1 MSHRGLSDVKSEYL
15 EIGQY
20 NFTWPGENGTLQHDF
35 GSVNYTMPSG
45 PWYWPWCPLWRVPQH
60 PLFQLSNMLF
70 VAAYCAPSTKK
81 GQLWM
86 HTILI
91 FSFMLYSVWAWHVIC
106 SPDAFSWNFGFVFL
120 NLAQVVYLVYEMRPV
135 KFDPELEEVYH
146 TLFEPFKVSRL
157 QFKRMVSPDFAHVM
171 SLHAGEA
178 YAMQNLT
185 KTDRLGLLLS
195 GKVNVMSGH
204 QFLHPILPCEFLDSP
219 EFESSRATIDEKF
232 KVSIVAASSCRYVY
246 WQRSSL
252 EYLFVKE
259 PYLACVVTTLIAR
272 DITTKL
278 YAMNSKIVTERGAH
292 LDIRLPSISHAL
304 ARSPRR
310 LRSANKPP
318 PPTTVQ
324 PVPPEKRPSYWTKES
339 DNTGLN
345 IAKRNGVASCYPDG
359 DEELIPLASNEA
371 PTGSSDELSIADSC
385 PDTSSKYH
393 SCEAVE
399 TDDELRH

>member
-1 MSHRGLSDVKSEYL
+1 MSHTSLSERKPGYL
-15 EIGQY
+15 EIGEF
-20 NFTWPGENGTLQHDF
+20 NFSWPGENGTLQDF
-35 GSVNYTMPSG
+35 GSLNYTMPSG
-45 PWYWPWCPLWRVPQH
+45 PWYWPWCPLWRIPQH

-70 VAAYCAPSTKK
+70 VASYCAPSTKK

-91 FSFMLYSVWAWHVIC
+91 FAFMLYSIWAWHVIC

-278 YAMNSKIVTERGAH
+278 YAMNNKIVTERGSH

-304 ARSPRR
+304 ARSPRK

-324 PVPPEKRPSYWTKES
+324 PVPPEKRPNCWTRES
-339 DNTGLN
+339 DTLTGTVR
-345 IAKRNGVASCYPDG
+345 RNCVTGPVYTGG
-359 DEELIPLASNEA
+359 DEELMPLAAHEA
-371 PTGSSDELSIADSC
+371 PAASSDDLSVADSC

>member
-1 MSHRGLSDVKSEYL
+1 MPHGVFAKKSDFL
-15 EIGQY
+15 EIGEY
-20 NFTWPGENGTLQHDF
+20 NFSWPGENGTFQDF
-35 GSVNYTMPSG
+35 GAVNYTMPSG
-45 PWYWPWCPLWRVPQH
+45 PWYWPWCPLWRTTQH

-70 VAAYCAPSTKK
+70 VASYCAPSTKK

-91 FSFMLYSVWAWHVIC
+91 FAFMLYSIWAWHVIC

-278 YAMNSKIVTERGAH
+278 YAMNNKIVTERGSH

-304 ARSPRR
+304 ARSPRK
-310 LRSANKPP
+310 LRGASKLP

-324 PVPPEKRPSYWTKES
+324 PVPPEKRPNCWTRDSEP
-339 DNTGLN
+339 LP
-345 IAKRNGVASCYPDG
+345 IAVKRNCDSTYNGG
-359 DEELIPLASNEA
+359 DEELMPLAAHEA
-371 PTGSSDELSIADSC
+371 PAASSDDLSVADSC

>member
-1 MSHRGLSDVKSEYL
+1 MPQSRLSNIHSGYL
-15 EIGQY
+15 EISEH
-20 NFTWPGENGTLQHDF
+20 NFSWPGENGTFQDL

-45 PWYWPWCPLWRVPQH
+45 PWYWPWCPLWRTPQH
-60 PLFQLSNMLF
+60 PIFQLSNILF
-70 VAAYCAPSTKK
+70 VASYCAPSTKK

-91 FSFMLYSVWAWHVIC
+91 FGFMLYSVWSWHVIC
-106 SPDAFSWNFGFVFL
+106 APDAFSWNFAFVFL
-120 NLAQVVYLVYEMRPV
+120 NLAQVVYLVYQMRPV

-146 TLFEPFKVSRL
+146 ILFEPFKVSRL

-195 GKVNVMSGH
+195 GKVFQNVSRARSNLTASLMRPAGRLLPTYVIDDLLAYMYLKEMVNVMSGH
-204 QFLHPILPCEFLDSP
+204 QFLHPIIPCEFLDSP

-259 PYLACVVTTLIAR
+259 PYLATVVTTLIAR

-278 YAMNSKIVTERGAH
+278 YAMNNKVSSSFTS
-292 LDIRLPSISHAL
+292 D
-304 ARSPRR
+304 RR
-310 LRSANKPP
+310 ICM
-318 PPTTVQ
+318 
-324 PVPPEKRPSYWTKES
+324 E
-339 DNTGLN
+339 
-345 IAKRNGVASCYPDG
+345 
-359 DEELIPLASNEA
+359 
-371 PTGSSDELSIADSC
+371 
-385 PDTSSKYH
+385 
-393 SCEAVE
+393 
-399 TDDELRH
+399 

>member
-1 MSHRGLSDVKSEYL
+1 MPQGLSDVKSEYL
-15 EIGQY
+15 EIGEY
-20 NFTWPGENGTLQHDF
+20 NFSWPGENGTLQDF

-45 PWYWPWCPLWRVPQH
+45 PWYWPWCPLWKIPQH
-60 PLFQLSNMLF
+60 PLFQLSNVLF
-70 VAAYCAPSTKK
+70 VAAFCAPSTKK

-91 FSFMLYSVWAWHVIC
+91 FGFMLYSVWAWHVIC

-146 TLFEPFKVSRL
+146 TLFDPF
-157 QFKRMVSPDFAHVM
+157 
-171 SLHAGEA
+171 
-178 YAMQNLT
+178 
-185 KTDRLGLLLS
+185 
-195 GKVNVMSGH
+195 KVNVMSGH

-278 YAMNSKIVTERGAH
+278 YAMNNKIVTERGSH

-310 LRSANKPP
+310 LRSASKPP

-324 PVPPEKRPSYWTKES
+324 PVPPEKRSNYWSREAE
-339 DNTGLN
+339 TGVS
-345 IAKRNGVASCYPDG
+345 IAKRNGVAACYPDE
-359 DEELIPLASNEA
+359 DEELIPLAAHEA
-371 PTGSSDELSIADSC
+371 PAASSDDLSVADSC

>member
-1 MSHRGLSDVKSEYL
+1 MSNRGLSETKTEYL
-15 EIGQY
+15 EIGEY
-20 NFTWPGENGTLQHDF
+20 NFTWPGDNGSLHDF
-35 GSVNYTMPSG
+35 GAINYTMPSG
-45 PWYWPWCPLWRVPQH
+45 PWFWPWCPLWRFTQH
-60 PLFQLSNMLF
+60 PLFQVSNILF
-70 VAAYCAPSTKK
+70 VASYCAPSTKK

-86 HTILI
+86 HSILI
-91 FSFMLYSVWAWHVIC
+91 FGFMLYSVWAWHVIC

-232 KVSIVAASSCRYVY
+232 KVSIVAASSCRYLY

-259 PYLACVVTTLIAR
+259 AYLASVVTTLIAR

-278 YAMNSKIVTERGAH
+278 YAMNNKIVTERGSH

-304 ARSPRR
+304 ARTSKK
-310 LRSANKPP
+310 LRSANKAP

-324 PVPPEKRPSYWTKES
+324 PVPPEKRSKYWSRDAESIPS
-339 DNTGLN
+339 LM
-345 IAKRNGVASCYPDG
+345 KRNGVAASFPEG
-359 DEELIPLASNEA
+359 DEELIPLATNEA
-371 PTGSSDELSIADSC
+371 PTASSDDLSVADSC

>member
-1 MSHRGLSDVKSEYL
+1 MSQNGLAVKADFL
-15 EIGQY
+15 EISEY
-20 NFTWPGENGTLQHDF
+20 NFTWPGENGTFHDF

-45 PWYWPWCPLWRVPQH
+45 PWYWPWCPLWRNPQH

-70 VAAYCAPSTKK
+70 VASYCAPSTKK

-91 FSFMLYSVWAWHVIC
+91 FGFMLYSIWAWHMIC
-106 SPDAFSWNFGFVFL
+106 SPDAFSWNFGFMFL

-259 PYLACVVTTLIAR
+259 AYLASVVSTLIAR

-278 YAMNSKIVTERGAH
+278 YAMNNKIVTERGSH

-310 LRSANKPP
+310 LRSTQAKPP

-324 PVPPEKRPSYWTKES
+324 PVPPLKRPNCWARETDY
-339 DNTGLN
+339 LM
-345 IAKRNGVASCYPDG
+345 AAVKRNGIPSPSYEAH
-359 DEELIPLASNEA
+359 DEELMPLAAHEA
-371 PTGSSDELSIADSC
+371 PAASSDDLSVADSC
-385 PDTSSKYH
+385 QDTSSKYH

-399 TDDELRH
+399 TDDELKH

>member
-1 MSHRGLSDVKSEYL
+1 MSQGSSAIKSDFLEISEYN
-15 EIGQY
+15 Y
-20 NFTWPGENGTLQHDF
+20 TWPGENGTLQDF
-35 GSVNYTMPSG
+35 GTINYTMPSG
-45 PWYWPWCPLWRVPQH
+45 PWYWPWCPLWRNPQH
-60 PLFQLSNMLF
+60 PLFQLSNIFF
-70 VAAYCAPSTKK
+70 VASYCAPSTKK

-91 FSFMLYSVWAWHVIC
+91 FGFMLYSIWAWHMIC
-106 SPDAFSWNFGFVFL
+106 SPDAFSWNFGFMFL

-146 TLFEPFKVSRL
+146 TLFEPF
-157 QFKRMVSPDFAHVM
+157 
-171 SLHAGEA
+171 
-178 YAMQNLT
+178 
-185 KTDRLGLLLS
+185 
-195 GKVNVMSGH
+195 KVNVMSGH

-259 PYLACVVTTLIAR
+259 AYLASVVSTLIAR

-278 YAMNSKIVTERGAH
+278 YAMNNKIVTERGSH

-310 LRSANKPP
+310 LRSTQAKPPP

-324 PVPPEKRPSYWTKES
+324 PVPPLKRPNYWARET
-339 DNTGLN
+339 DHLMATV
-345 IAKRNGVASCYPDG
+345 KRNGIPSPSYEGG
-359 DEELIPLASNEA
+359 DEELMPLAAHEA
-371 PTGSSDELSIADSC
+371 PAASSDDLSVADSC
-385 PDTSSKYH
+385 QDTSSKYH

>member
-1 MSHRGLSDVKSEYL
+1 
-15 EIGQY
+15 
-20 NFTWPGENGTLQHDF
+20 
-35 GSVNYTMPSG
+35 
-45 PWYWPWCPLWRVPQH
+45 
-60 PLFQLSNMLF
+60 
-70 VAAYCAPSTKK
+70 
-81 GQLWM
+81 
-86 HTILI
+86 
-91 FSFMLYSVWAWHVIC
+91 MLYSVWAWHVIC

-278 YAMNSKIVTERGAH
+278 YAMNNKIVTERGSH
-292 LDIRLPSISHAL
+292 LDIRLPSIAHAL

-324 PVPPEKRPSYWTKES
+324 PVPPEKRSTYWSRDAETGPS
-339 DNTGLN
+339 
-345 IAKRNGVASCYPDG
+345 IAKRNGVAESYPDE
-359 DEELIPLASNEA
+359 DEELIPLASHEA
-371 PTGSSDELSIADSC
+371 PTASSDELSVADSC

-399 TDDELRH
+399 TDDDLKH

>member
-1 MSHRGLSDVKSEYL
+1 MSQGSLSSVKKKYM
-15 EIGQY
+15 EIGEY
-20 NFTWPGENGTLQHDF
+20 NFSWPGENGTFHDF
-35 GSVNYTMPSG
+35 GSLNYTMPSG
-45 PWYWPWCPLWRVPQH
+45 PWYWPWCPTWRIFQH
-60 PLFQLSNMLF
+60 PLFQLSNTLF

-91 FSFMLYSVWAWHVIC
+91 FGFMLYSVWAWHVIC
-106 SPDAFSWNFGFVFL
+106 SPDAFSWNFSFVFL

-146 TLFEPFKVSRL
+146 TLFEPFKVTRL

-259 PYLACVVTTLIAR
+259 PYLASVVTTLIAR

-278 YAMNSKIVTERGAH
+278 YAMNNKIVTERGSH

-310 LRSANKPP
+310 LRAKPP

-324 PVPPEKRPSYWTKES
+324 PVPPEKRPNYWSRDSETVAHMA
-339 DNTGLN
+339 N
-345 IAKRNGVASCYPDG
+345 RNGITTSYPE
-359 DEELIPLASNEA
+359 DEELIPLAAHEA
-371 PTGSSDELSIADSC
+371 PAASSDDLSIADSC

-393 SCEAVE
+393 SCEGVE
-399 TDDELRH
+399 TDEDLRH

>member
-1 MSHRGLSDVKSEYL
+1 MTNDGVFGKKSEFL
-15 EIGQY
+15 EIGEY
-20 NFTWPGENGTLQHDF
+20 NFSWPGENGTFQDF

-45 PWYWPWCPLWRVPQH
+45 PWYWPWCPLWKITQH

-70 VAAYCAPSTKK
+70 VASYCAPSTKK

-91 FSFMLYSVWAWHVIC
+91 FAFMLYSIWAWHVIC

-195 GKVNVMSGH
+195 GKVH
-204 QFLHPILPCEFLDSP
+204 I
-219 EFESSRATIDEKF
+219 
-232 KVSIVAASSCRYVY
+232 
-246 WQRSSL
+246 
-252 EYLFVKE
+252 
-259 PYLACVVTTLIAR
+259 
-272 DITTKL
+272 
-278 YAMNSKIVTERGAH
+278 
-292 LDIRLPSISHAL
+292 
-304 ARSPRR
+304 
-310 LRSANKPP
+310 
-318 PPTTVQ
+318 
-324 PVPPEKRPSYWTKES
+324 
-339 DNTGLN
+339 
-345 IAKRNGVASCYPDG
+345 
-359 DEELIPLASNEA
+359 
-371 PTGSSDELSIADSC
+371 
-385 PDTSSKYH
+385 
-393 SCEAVE
+393 
-399 TDDELRH
+399 

>member
-1 MSHRGLSDVKSEYL
+1 MSQGGLSGVQAENHVEVGD
-15 EIGQY
+15 Y
-20 NFTWPGENGTLQHDF
+20 NYSWPGENGTFQDM
-35 GSVNYTMPSG
+35 GSVNYSMPLG
-45 PWYWPWCPLWRVPQH
+45 PWFWPWCPMWRISQH

-70 VAAYCAPSTKK
+70 VASYCAPSTKK

-91 FSFMLYSVWAWHVIC
+91 FAFMLYSIWSWHVIC
-106 SPDAFSWNFGFVFL
+106 APDAFSWNFAFVFL
-120 NLAQVVYLVYEMRPV
+120 NLGQVVYLVYEMRPV

-195 GKVNVMSGH
+195 GKVNVLSGH

-246 WQRSSL
+246 WQRASL

-259 PYLACVVTTLIAR
+259 QYLACVVTTLIAR

-278 YAMNSKIVTERGAH
+278 YAMNNKIVTERGSH

-304 ARSPRR
+304 AKSPRK
-310 LRSANKPP
+310 LRSTVPRAP

-324 PVPPEKRPSYWTKES
+324 PVPPERRPTWVR
-339 DNTGLN
+339 GLDPPQP
-345 IAKRNGVASCYPDG
+345 AVKRNGAPAHYSAG
-359 DEELIPLASNEA
+359 EEELMPLA
-371 PTGSSDELSIADSC
+371 
-385 PDTSSKYH
+385 
-393 SCEAVE
+393 
-399 TDDELRH
+399 